1 MKQLFPEDDTKPHF
15 SLKEMRPIPAA
26 KGPKRALL
34 ELMDEVEMKV
44 HHFRKECWNITI
56 EFLGDYLGL
65 MSNPWKYSLPN
76 TKWAGPISKPSYH
89 GLQQLKEQ
97 ISANLIEAYVEE
109 AKAKPWDYLGDVFS
123 EEELAGRSNRLGQML
138 TPKQIVDFMIKTL
151 NIGQIRKNAFGR
163 PDERTEAWLSVEALA
178 YEHSLSKLSR
188 GLLAEHQHRRNIV
201 DVEPVWEKYTVKP
214 QTVLDPCTG
223 TGRFLIEATVLES
236 KAPMVLFGIEIDP
249 SLYRAC
255 LVNMAMF
262 SHHPYT
268 IICGNTLRIDERYCG
283 VGSKVWDL
291 GNQWDPPDIS
301 AFYWKP
307 PTPFKFSLAELA
319 KARKQQPSEPQQ
331 VTVTLETSPTFSLA
345 QFVRAKKKQT

>member
-1 MKQLFPEDDTKPHF
+1 MKQLFSEDDTKPHF

-34 ELMDEVEMKV
+34 ELMDEVEMKI

-56 EFLGDYLGL
+56 ELLADYLGL
-65 MSNPWKYSLPN
+65 MSDPWKYSLPGA
-76 TKWAGPISKPSYH
+76 KWAGPISKPSYH

-97 ISANLIEAYVEE
+97 VPTDLIEQYVRE
-109 AKAKPWDYLGDVFS
+109 AKAKPWDYPGEIFI

-151 NIGQIRKNAFGR
+151 NIGQIKQNAFGR

-178 YEHSLSKLSR
+178 YEHALSKLSR
-188 GLLAEHQHRRNIV
+188 GLLAEHQHHRRIV
-201 DVEPVWEKYTVKP
+201 DVEPVWEKYTIKP
-214 QTVLDPCTG
+214 QTVLEPAVG
-223 TGRFLIEATVLES
+223 TGRFLIEATVLEP
-236 KAPMVLFGIEIDP
+236 KAPMILFGIEIDL

-262 SHHPYT
+262 SNHPYSIVCADT
-268 IICGNTLRIDERYCG
+268 LMVAPPFCGP
-283 VGSKVWDL
+283 GSKLWDL

-301 AFYWKP
+301 MFYWKP
-307 PTPFKFSLAELA
+307 TPPFKFSLAELA
-319 KARKQQPSEPQQ
+319 KARKEQPPEQQQ
-331 VTVTLETSPTFSLA
+331 VTVMETPAFSLA